1 MAKDL
6 TQLQIRSLPEVFNFT
21 DGHAHRSFTPEE
33 RPIAEGLSDIFF
45 EVEREK
51 YSEIKRT
58 YLEAFYSLYSQT
70 FDTTATKYLL
80 LPSASIS
87 LEIVANF
94 LRVRGLDLVLIEP
107 CFDNLTNM
115 FKRHNVGL
123 EAFQDFWFET
133 GEFLDRLRE
142 THGQA
147 ICLVSP
153 NNPTGITCSPEQFRQ
168 LVDFCKQEHRLLIID
183 SSFRAYKQEADQHD
197 EYRLL
202 QESGIEYIMIED
214 TGKTWPTKE
223 LKVSALAMA
232 PSLYKTV
239 YDIYTDFLY
248 HHSPVTIRLLTELIR
263 FSKADNLRTV
273 KDNIAVNR
281 AALHKAVE
289 GTFLVPQERAFTS
302 VTWLRIQND
311 LGGEQLAGILK
322 EAGIFILPGTKFFW
336 SGHSTGGQYLRIAL
350 ARDPEVFARA
360 MERLS
365 GILELLH
372 AREHYSS
379 PAAAGFEGV
388 SDASEAALAAPG
400 SSASSQ

>member
-1 MAKDL
+1 MEKDL

-33 RPIAEGLSDIFF
+33 RPIAESLSNIFF

-51 YSEIKRT
+51 YSELKRG
-58 YLEAFYSLYSQT
+58 YLEAFYSLYKQT
-70 FDTTATKYLL
+70 FDSSLTKYLL

-107 CFDNLTNM
+107 CFDNLANM

-123 EAFQDFWFET
+123 EAFHDTWLET
-133 GEFLDRLRE
+133 GEFIERLHE
-142 THGQA
+142 TRGQA

-153 NNPTGITCSPEQFRQ
+153 NNPTGITCSPEQFRR

-183 SSFRAYKQEADQHD
+183 SSFRPYKQDTDVHD
-197 EYRLL
+197 EYRIL

-223 LKVSALAMA
+223 LKVSVLAMA

-248 HHSPVTIRLLTELIR
+248 HHSPVTIKFLTELIR
-263 FSKADNLRTV
+263 FSEIDNLRAV

-281 AALHKAVE
+281 TALYTAVE
-289 GTFLVPQERAFTS
+289 GTFLVPIERAFTS
-302 VTWLRIQND
+302 VTWLRIRND
-311 LGGEQLAGILK
+311 LSGEQLAGILR
-322 EAGIFILPGTKFFW
+322 EAGIFVLPGTKFFW
-336 SGHSTGGQYLRIAL
+336 SGRPTEGEYLRIAL
-350 ARDPEVFARA
+350 AREPEVFARA
-360 MERLS
+360 MERFS
-365 GILELLH
+365 GILQLLQ
-372 AREHYSS
+372 ARHHYS
-379 PAAAGFEGV
+379 PEGFDGV
-388 SDASEAALAAPG
+388 SDASAAFLAVPG
-400 SSASSQ
+400 SSANSQ